1 MSHFWKIFSD
11 FVCAFT
17 VLVIVCL
24 LTILIMLTG
33 CSKGY
38 DEYQPNLGHDFELD
52 MRLGDPDPNGYY
64 HLQLSNEWQTLH
76 RISGSVS
83 PVEYDW
89 ALTKV
94 YWESSHYWLIGDTLG
109 FIVSFN
115 DISNDQSY
123 LYMTVDTTYVTWF
136 EGFEVPTI
144 NDMCYSTN
152 EGEINIMFAPVE
164 NMKGDTVLI
173 KAQAEFADGYLSQI
187 IYENIIL
194 H

>member
-1 MSHFWKIFSD
+1 MKDSIDFFLKFALIF
-11 FVCAFT
+11 FALLFT
-17 VLVIVCL
+17 MMIV
-24 LTILIMLTG
+24 MTG

-52 MRLGDPDPNGYY
+52 ARLPMDSNGYY
-64 HLQLSNEWQTLH
+64 HLQLGQDWQTSH

-83 PVEYDW
+83 PVENDYD
-89 ALTKV
+89 LTKV

-123 LYMTVDTTYVTWF
+123 LYMTADTTYVTWF

-164 NMKGDTVLI
+164 NMKGDTVLV

-187 IYENIIL
+187 IYESIIL

>member
-1 MSHFWKIFSD
+1 M
-11 FVCAFT
+11 FVSCEKDMT
-17 VLVIVCL
+17 
-24 LTILIMLTG
+24 M
-33 CSKGY
+33 
-38 DEYQPNLGHDFELD
+38 PLGHDFEIDARLD
-52 MRLGDPDPNGYY
+52 VDENGYY
-64 HLQLSNEWQTLH
+64 HLELGQDWQTLH

-115 DISNDQSY
+115 NISNDQSY
-123 LYMTVDTTYVTWF
+123 LYMTADTTYVTWF

-173 KAQAEFADGYLSQI
+173 KAQAEFADGYLSQE
-187 IYENIIL
+187 IYERIIL